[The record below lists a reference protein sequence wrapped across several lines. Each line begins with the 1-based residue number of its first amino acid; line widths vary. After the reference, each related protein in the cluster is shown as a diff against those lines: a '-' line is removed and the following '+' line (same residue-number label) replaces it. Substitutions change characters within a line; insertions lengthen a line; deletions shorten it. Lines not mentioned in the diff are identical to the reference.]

1 MVFGAAAGLAIL
13 SKFSFLAFFPVCAGL
28 ALAAYWMAERPPLK
42 AVLNWTFASGLL
54 IAMLVAVV
62 LVWAGYRFSFGRAPV
77 APFRL
82 PAPELFQGIE
92 DVRKH
97 NAEGHYAYLL
107 GQRSKFGFWNFFP
120 VALGVK
126 TPLAFLALTA
136 FGIVLAVRRA
146 LVRRTL
152 AGPLAFAAGVLAVGM
167 SSRINIGLR
176 HILPIYLALSI
187 VGAAAVLYLMAQV
200 PKSRWSLAAVSLLV
214 LWFAG
219 SSLRIH
225 PDYIAYFNEI
235 AGDEPWKIL
244 VDSDLDWGQ
253 DIKRLGTRL
262 REAGAEW
269 VMFTSFAMADLEGE
283 HGFPM
288 VLRSDVPNPSPGW
301 NAVSVTAWKS
311 DRLMLYDTHPE
322 VTPWPEK
329 MKPGERVGKGI
340 LLWYLPPGNARPA
353 ALVEREQQRR
363 R

>member
-1 MVFGAAAGLAIL
+1 MRRATTRTCSGREANSDSGI
-13 SKFSFLAFFPVCAGL
+13 SFR
-28 ALAAYWMAERPPLK
+28 WRWE
-42 AVLNWTFASGLL
+42 S
-54 IAMLVAVV
+54 
-62 LVWAGYRFSFGRAPV
+62 
-77 APFRL
+77 
-82 PAPELFQGIE
+82 
-92 DVRKH
+92 
-97 NAEGHYAYLL
+97 
-107 GQRSKFGFWNFFP
+107 
-120 VALGVK
+120 K
-126 TPLAFLALTA
+126 TPLAFLALIA

-146 LVRRTL
+146 AVLRALV
-152 AGPLAFAAGVLAVGM
+152 GPLAFAGGVLAVGM

-187 VGAAAVLYLMAQV
+187 IGAAAVVHLMAQARQ
-200 PKSRWSLAAVSLLV
+200 SRRHLAVVSLLV

-219 SSLRIH
+219 SSLLIH
-225 PDYIAYFNEI
+225 PDYLAYFNEL

-253 DIKRLGTRL
+253 DIKRLGKRL

-311 DRLMLYDTHPE
+311 DRLMLYDTASGSNA
-322 VTPWPEK
+322 VA
-329 MKPGERVGKGI
+329 GEDETGRTGGEGI

-353 ALVEREQQRR
+353 ALVEREQKQRR
-363 R
+363 